1 MTAWERAQKAIQTGR
16 GDVKAWPATA
26 RSFALG
32 LKTSPER
39 QKDFQVGVAFRKG
52 AAGVGQPFVSNLES

>member
-1 MTAWERAQKAIQTGR
+1 MKT
-16 GDVKAWPATA
+16 WPATA

-39 QKDFQVGVAFRKG
+39 QEDFQVGVAFRKG
-52 AAGVGQPFVSNLES
+52 AAGVGQPFVSNLEFRVLRFEFGILDLEFGT